1 MDGRLIMNVS
11 PSGIPNT
18 ELVVP
23 GETATS
29 SKVTLMSKSSSK
41 SSHGS
46 KKSKKKEQQLLTA
59 SVVSAKTTLGHRATV
74 EARDEAYQASDTRR
88 QINLLYVFL

>member
-1 MDGRLIMNVS
+1 MDCSLIMTVS

-46 KKSKKKEQQLLTA
+46 KKSKKKDQQLLTA
-59 SVVSAKTTLGHRATV
+59 SVVTAKTTLGHSATV
-74 EARDEAYQASDTRR
+74 EARDDAYQASDTQRR
-88 QINLLYVFL
+88 Q